1 MPRTF
6 NSSEV
11 DQGFGKLESLN
22 QADPDN
28 GLNLRSGKEHFGWYL
43 VNGKKVFPAS
53 SKKGPRSVGKGRARQ
68 LAKYLHLTPN
78 EFGELCDCKLT
89 GPEYHSRI
97 VEKISRGTL

>member
-11 DQGFGKLESLN
+11 DRGFGKLESPN

-28 GLNLRSGKEHFGWYL
+28 GLSLRSGKEHFGWYL

-53 SKKGPRSVGKGRARQ
+53 NKKNPTSVGKGRAHQ
-68 LAKYLHLTPN
+68 LAKYLHLTMA
-78 EFGELCDCKLT
+78 EFGELCDCNLT
-89 GPEYHSRI
+89 APKYHSCI
-97 VEKISRGTL
+97 LEKTSRGTL